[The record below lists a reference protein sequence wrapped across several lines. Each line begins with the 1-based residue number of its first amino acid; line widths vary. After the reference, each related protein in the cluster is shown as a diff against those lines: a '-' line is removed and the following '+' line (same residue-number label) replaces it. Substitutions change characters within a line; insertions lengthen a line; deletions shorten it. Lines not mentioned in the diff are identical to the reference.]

1 MTGSAGKA
9 SSFSADVK
17 EELARIYPDKPC
29 CRMAELAAIIRMDGA
44 VVIERGE
51 GPGLSVDTEY
61 SAVAR
66 KVYRLMKEQFNIEAE
81 LTVRRQNRLKRRTL
95 YHIRTPS
102 SEAARDLLQALGILS
117 PGRRIVQGI
126 KKGLLKNKCCRRS
139 YLRGIFLGGG
149 SVSGP
154 DSDYHME
161 LTASNEILALDL
173 MALINRFT
181 GLQAKVSSR
190 KSSYLVYL
198 KESDQIADFLALM
211 GAHAGLLAFE
221 NSRVMKGMKNQVNRL
236 VNCET
241 ANLDKTV
248 NAAVKQAEQIRQI
261 EEAIGLDALGP
272 TLAQAARLRL
282 ENPEA
287 NLKELGEI
295 MTPPLGKSGVNHR
308 LRKIAEIAEKL
319 KEDNPAGRIIGPQG
333 KLSEKNGDSLVT

>member
-1 MTGSAGKA
+1 MTGSTGRAT
-9 SSFSADVK
+9 SFSAEVK

-29 CRMAELAAIIRMDGA
+29 CRTAELAAIIRMDGA
-44 VVIERGE
+44 VVIGRGE

-81 LTVRRQNRLKRRTL
+81 LTVRRQTRLKRRTM
-95 YHIRTPS
+95 YHIQTPS
-102 SEAARDLLQALGILS
+102 PEAAQDLLQALGILS
-117 PGRRIVQGI
+117 AGRQIVTGI
-126 KKGLLKNKCCRRS
+126 KKGLLKNKCCRCS
-139 YLRGIFLGGG
+139 YLRGAFLGGG

-161 LTASNEILALDL
+161 LTASTEKLAVDL
-173 MALINRFT
+173 MALINRFS
-181 GLQAKVSSR
+181 GLQAKVGSR
-190 KSSYLVYL
+190 KQSYLVYL

-211 GAHAGLLAFE
+211 GAHAGLLSFE
-221 NSRVMKGMKNQVNRL
+221 NSRVLKGMKNQVNRL

-248 NAAVKQAEQIRQI
+248 NAAVKQTDQIRQI
-261 EEAIGLDALGP
+261 EKAIGLDALGP
-272 TLAQAARLRL
+272 ILAQVARLRL

-308 LRKIAEIAEKL
+308 MRKIAEIAEKL
-319 KEDNPAGRIIGPQG
+319 RENRQ
-333 KLSEKNGDSLVT
+333 